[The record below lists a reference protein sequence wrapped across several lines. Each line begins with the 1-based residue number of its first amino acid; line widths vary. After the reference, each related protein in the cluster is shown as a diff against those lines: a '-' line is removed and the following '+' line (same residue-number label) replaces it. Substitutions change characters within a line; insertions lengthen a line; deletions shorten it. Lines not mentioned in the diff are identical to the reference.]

1 MGPAHRQR
9 IRSGPA
15 TYECLYL
22 DAGLQKVT
30 DSPKLEGGV
39 ATSKTRRDDYT
50 TVVVRSLLFTDMLLP
65 ITLKGLK
72 GLGKLELGNN
82 EGLIVLDSLRI
93 YNSCIEGALTLRLL
107 YANSIVKC

>member
-1 MGPAHRQR
+1 
-9 IRSGPA
+9 
-15 TYECLYL
+15 
-22 DAGLQKVT
+22 
-30 DSPKLEGGV
+30 
-39 ATSKTRRDDYT
+39 
-50 TVVVRSLLFTDMLLP
+50 MLLP